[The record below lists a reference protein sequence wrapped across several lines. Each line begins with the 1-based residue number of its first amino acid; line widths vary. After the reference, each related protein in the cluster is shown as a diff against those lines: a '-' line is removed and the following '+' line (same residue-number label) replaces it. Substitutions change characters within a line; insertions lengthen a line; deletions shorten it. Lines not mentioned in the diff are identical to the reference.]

1 MHVNISGTS
10 HIYLKFIYYSIHNL
24 FRWKLILK
32 IQKLRHL
39 RHPTEIVN
47 DRYELMTDYDLMVN
61 HNINDIV
68 SSSELCNPKEEII
81 Q

>member
-1 MHVNISGTS
+1 MNFTYNI
-10 HIYLKFIYYSIHNL
+10 ILNNRYLYYSINNS

-39 RHPTEIVN
+39 RHPTEITN

-61 HNINDIV
+61 HNINDTV
-68 SSSELCNPKEEII
+68 SSSELFNPEEEII